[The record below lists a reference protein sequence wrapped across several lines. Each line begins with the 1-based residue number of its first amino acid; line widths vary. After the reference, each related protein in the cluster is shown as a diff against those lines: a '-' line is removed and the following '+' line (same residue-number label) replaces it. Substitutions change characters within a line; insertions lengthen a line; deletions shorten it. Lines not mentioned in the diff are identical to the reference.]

1 MRTMNW
7 RWIGQVALCAACGLV
22 MLVPAGCIKTDPLF
36 ARDDRDGEHAPT
48 TNLETPAGV
57 EVPPVRIVD
66 RTEVD
71 LVEEMLL
78 HRAMYGQ
85 YLRSLIMFYGEIGDE
100 EKANWARNELRDYRQ
115 IKPYMY
121 LRDAETP
128 VASLRPI
135 DSIGAADKLYDEALA
150 LMEKGGHGTPV
161 FYNQGILKQALAK
174 FKELINRHPTSDKID
189 DAAFYIGELHK
200 EYFEEKDN
208 TLALQWYQR
217 ALDWNPQTPHP
228 VRFQMA
234 VIYDYRIHER
244 EKALEMYQGVIDH
257 EDFNKSNVAWSKA
270 AINKLLEDRPA
281 PAPEEPRFEDR
292 PELAATP
299 APAGQEVAASPNPRA
314 LP

>member
-1 MRTMNW
+1 
-7 RWIGQVALCAACGLV
+7 
-22 MLVPAGCIKTDPLF
+22 MLAPTGCIKTDPLF
-36 ARDDRDGEHAPT
+36 ARDDHKNEHAPT

-57 EVPPVRIVD
+57 DVPPIRIVD

-85 YLRSLIMFYGEIGDE
+85 HLRALIMFYSEIGDE
-100 EKANWARNELRDYRQ
+100 EKANWARNELRDYHH

-128 VASLRPI
+128 VASLRPS
-135 DSIGAADKLYDEALA
+135 DSIAAADKIYDEAVA

-161 FYNQGILKQALAK
+161 FYNQQILKQSLAK
-174 FKELINRHPTSDKID
+174 FKDLINRYPSSDKID
-189 DAAFYIGELHK
+189 DAAFFIGELHK

-217 ALDWNPQTPHP
+217 ALDWNPDIQRP

-257 EDFNKSNVAWSKA
+257 EDFNKSNVAWAKA

-292 PELAATP
+292 PALAATP
-299 APAGQEVAASPNPRA
+299 PPTGEETAASPNPRD